1 MKKEEKGGKFHV
13 VYLGESGFPIGLA
26 AIQKT
31 ILLGKALK
39 EAGARMTVINRKG
52 KFKAGQPVKVEVEGE
67 YEGIKYVYTS
77 GTVYKPTGFFK
88 RNLQKLKG
96 IIGEYQ
102 HLRRLAKNG
111 DLHAGIISC
120 RDFIQVLLYRLY
132 SIMLGFPIALLYV
145 EFASAMQHRQG
156 LYKTINDYLFDNFMV
171 KRMDAALPIS
181 ELLADNF
188 RKVAPGK
195 PIFKIPVICDF
206 KPFEQP
212 KREDREPYFL
222 YCGALDY
229 KEVVDFILEAYDRLP
244 DTEAKLHLLVSGGK
258 KSQYEQLDA
267 DIRKLKKADKV
278 KVFSNVPYSE
288 LVDLYVNAIGLLI
301 PLRPTLQDAARF
313 PHKIGE
319 YTAAA
324 NPIITTRVGEV
335 PHYFEDGKT
344 ALVSDNYDASEYAAK
359 MKFVI
364 DHPREAVRIGE
375 QGRELGLR
383 EFNYLNYGPRLKA
396 FLGKLNGNGNGKH
409 N

>member
-1 MKKEEKGGKFHV
+1 MNREKQGGKFHV

-31 ILLGKALK
+31 ILLGKAL
-39 EAGARMTVINRKG
+39 ATSNARLTVINRKG
-52 KFKAGQPVKVEVEGE
+52 KFKPGQPVEVEP
-67 YEGIKYVYTS
+67 EGVYDGIHYIYTS
-77 GTVYKPTGFFK
+77 GTVYKPEGFVRRNIQK
-88 RNLQKLKG
+88 LRGIIQEYLYLRNL
-96 IIGEYQ
+96 
-102 HLRRLAKNG
+102 AKKG
-111 DLHAGIISC
+111 DLDAGIISC
-120 RDFIQVLLYRLY
+120 RDFIQVVLYRLY
-132 SIMLGFPIALLYV
+132 SKLLGFPIALLYV

-156 LYKTINDYLFDNFMV
+156 LLTRINDYLFDNLMV

-212 KREDREPYFL
+212 KREGQEPYFL

-229 KEVVDFILEAYDRLP
+229 KEVVDFILESYDRLP
-244 DTEAKLHLLVSGGK
+244 GHSDVKLHLLVSGGK

-267 DIRKLKKADKV
+267 DIRKMKKADKV
-278 KVFSNVPYSE
+278 RVFSNVPYSE
-288 LVDLYVNAIGLLI
+288 LIDLYVNAIGLLI

-324 NPIITTRVGEV
+324 NPIITTKVGEV
-335 PHYFEDGKT
+335 PHYFEDGET
-344 ALVSDNYDASEYAAK
+344 ALVSDHYDASEYAAK
-359 MKFVI
+359 MQFVV
-364 DHPREAVRIGE
+364 DHPKEAVRIGQ

-383 EFNYLNYGPRLKA
+383 EFNYLNYGPRLKN
-396 FLGKLNGNGNGKH
+396 FLQNLNGNGKH
-409 N
+409 A